1 MYLYSSG
8 KKLKKGK
15 KIVRARIPG
24 GYYKTLSPKNGYTS
38 KTVTIAMENNMIQTK
53 TDLVQFSDICILEYQ
68 RLLIIL

>member
-1 MYLYSSG
+1 MCLYSLG

-15 KIVRARIPG
+15 KFVRARIPG
-24 GYYKTLSPKNGYTS
+24 GYYKTLSPRNDYTN

-68 RLLIIL
+68 LLLIIL